1 MTVYNIV
8 NRCLLDG
15 MVVIAWYK
23 GNENTRTVK
32 ISSLEIRSKK
42 LYQDIE
48 VHRWEN
54 DTDEG
59 ILYLY
64 IKEE

>member
-8 NRCLLDG
+8 NRCLLDR

-48 VHRWEN
+48 VHQWED